1 MIKYSK
7 SAISFCAIILV
18 GYSLHFSNILL
29 AIWAGVALLSVFV
42 SEKNPHWVFLGLAGV
57 SFILNYAVKYQL
69 PETALYPHG
78 EILTLI
84 PFIFLGAGIDG
95 LYWVKKWDRGAKVK
109 TGYDN

>member
-7 SAISFCAIILV
+7 SVITFCAIILI
-18 GYSLHFSNILL
+18 GYSFHFSNLLL
-29 AIWAGVALLSVFV
+29 AVWAGIAVLSVFV
-42 SEKNPHWVFLGLAGV
+42 SEKNPHLIFFGLAAT
-57 SFILNYAVKYQL
+57 SFILNYVVKYQQ
-69 PETALYPHG
+69 PEASVYPHG